1 MRIWEKN
8 NHDPPI
14 SYDQSNRSRHLS
26 GSAAAGAVG
35 QKNASIFLHI
45 RIFAHPLKQ
54 HSGIRM
60 KQFFFALLLIVL
72 AIGVARSNADE
83 PMNVLFLVADDLNS
97 WVLEDADRYAGK
109 VIAPNLKKLA
119 ASGVN
124 FKSAYTAAPVCS
136 PSRTA
141 FFSGVAPW
149 KSGIYNN
156 AQAISKSQAL
166 KQDGVLS
173 LAGLF
178 KQSGYNT
185 FGYGKITH
193 GWDQKEHWN
202 EHVGHKRDP
211 APPGAPLA
219 KLSGGEQDWG
229 VIHLAEEQMNDTG
242 GADKAIA
249 ILNKKHD
256 KPFFLAYG
264 SFNPHMPWYVPK
276 KYFDMY
282 PLDQIILPE
291 LKEGDLDDLPP
302 LAKAVSDGIGG
313 FADKVIKSGKHKEAV
328 QAYLATITYVDIQI
342 GRVLDALD
350 NSPYKDNTIVVFLTD
365 HGLHLGEK
373 IHWQKTTLWE
383 EGTHTLLMF
392 RAPGVTK
399 AGGVSERFVSLMDI
413 YPTLAELTGLTPSA
427 HIDGRSLVPLLKD
440 PHAPWEST
448 AITGLCTKGKQE
460 GDAYISIRNELGRY
474 TRYGAKE
481 EEFYDTTQDPHEWTN
496 QIDNPKYIATVK
508 KLRGLVP
515 SHQEIAHPLP
525 SALTQERK
533 ETRQE
538 QKQKK
543 TDKQKTESSTS
554 R

>member
-1 MRIWEKN
+1 MNKL
-8 NHDPPI
+8 
-14 SYDQSNRSRHLS
+14 HL
-26 GSAAAGAVG
+26 V
-35 QKNASIFLHI
+35 F
-45 RIFAHPLKQ
+45 
-54 HSGIRM
+54 
-60 KQFFFALLLIVL
+60 LLIVSS
-72 AIGVARSNADE
+72 AGIKGAAAADK
-83 PMNVLFLVADDLNS
+83 PMNVLLLIADDLNS
-97 WVLEDADRYAGK
+97 WMLEDADRYAGK
-109 VIAPNLKKLA
+109 VIAPNLDKLA
-119 ASGVN
+119 RSGVN
-124 FKSAYTAAPVCS
+124 FTRAYTAAPVCS

-156 AQAISKSQAL
+156 AQTISKSAAL
-166 KQDGVLS
+166 NQDAVLS

-178 KQSGYNT
+178 KRGGYNT

-202 EHVGHKRDP
+202 EHVGHKRDL

-229 VIHLAEEQMNDTG
+229 PIHLTEEQMNDTG

-249 ILNKKHD
+249 ILNKKHE

-282 PLDQIILPE
+282 PLDQIVLPE
-291 LKEGDLDDLPP
+291 LKEDDLDDLPP
-302 LAKAVSDGIGG
+302 LARAVSDGIGS

-328 QAYLATITYVDIQI
+328 QAYLATTTYVDTQI

-350 NSPYKDNTIVVFLTD
+350 KSPYKDNTIVVFLTD

-373 IHWQKTTLWE
+373 HHWQKTTLWE

-413 YPTLAELTGLTPSA
+413 YPTLAELCGLTPPTY
-427 HIDGRSLVPLLKD
+427 IDGRSLVPLLKD
-440 PHAPWEST
+440 PMASWEST

-460 GDAYISIRNELGRY
+460 GDAYVSIRHELGRY
-474 TRYGAKE
+474 TRYGSE
-481 EEFYDTTQDPHEWTN
+481 QEEFYDTTKDPHEWTN
-496 QIDNPKYIATVK
+496 QIDNPKYATTVG
-508 KLRGLVP
+508 KLRALVP
-515 SHQEIAHPLP
+515 SFEDAARPLP
-525 SALTQERK
+525 SALTTERR
-533 ETRQE
+533 ET
-538 QKQKK
+538 QKAKKDKKK
-543 TDKQKTESSTS
+543 TKTSK
-554 R
+554 